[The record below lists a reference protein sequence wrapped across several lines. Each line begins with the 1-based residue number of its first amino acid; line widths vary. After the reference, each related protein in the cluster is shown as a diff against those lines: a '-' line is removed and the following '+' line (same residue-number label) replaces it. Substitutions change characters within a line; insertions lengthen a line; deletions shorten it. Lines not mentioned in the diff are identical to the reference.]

1 MQLSMIFIR
10 YFQGNVPKLRGE
22 IRLFINSCFSY
33 KVRVIW
39 LKNVFDTPLLF
50 EYHQK
55 TRAYQHDQNISPKIN
70 MLRAK
75 GSCYRF
81 AGTNKRAQLVFNN
94 TEIENT
100 SSRGKCP
107 KKMIW
112 ARLVACQK
120 WNE

>member
-1 MQLSMIFIR
+1 
-10 YFQGNVPKLRGE
+10 
-22 IRLFINSCFSY
+22 
-33 KVRVIW
+33 
-39 LKNVFDTPLLF
+39 
-50 EYHQK
+50 
-55 TRAYQHDQNISPKIN
+55 